1 LIALVPTIIF
11 YSGSRTSLLR
21 TILLRSF
28 IRSLATNFSFPFLLA
43 FIFIM
48 IEVNLEEI
56 GATLQSATTSRQNEE
71 LHALETFK
79 NGFCGID
86 AKPNSTEY
94 VTEYVLPQSCEM
106 PLGIDVDI
114 REDKVW
120 YVSTKHG
127 ILGSYDFEEDKFNE
141 EIRIPTWISHN
152 NAREFSQVWDVKV
165 DNRRGE
171 NGYIW
176 FTDEKQNALWR
187 YVESSDTF
195 EMYPVPGESQDF
207 GTIYPASIELVPN
220 NDNIIYLVGMFSPSI
235 WIAEID
241 RLRNGT
247 SDGISEIPIPI
258 EGFERTDPVFVT
270 TGRLVFDEKE
280 NALWISVMT
289 YGYKGQIFRYNLDKE
304 SFDIFDLPRELNSPW
319 GMTIDD
325 NGDAWV
331 TNAGTSI
338 FYKLS
343 PKEDNDGDNNG
354 NENVKNIKIEKFVTS
369 KGSSRIFGK
378 LPENNA
384 EKNFQNRYYTLPSFI
399 KKSDDDSIWF
409 NEQHGNKI
417 SKFDPMDGTLIEYW
431 VPTQNRLWGICS
443 NDDPINSNGSIKID
457 TCGIANVLQLSI
469 GNNDDSDVWFSEWS
483 ENKIG
488 KVDTA
493 KEPPFSID
501 IFKSDEELTVERGEK
516 ERIKLIVKATSES
529 PSSSLNNIRMVAS
542 STFTSSG
549 DIGNS
554 TGHFAEQSS
563 LISMEEGEEHEV
575 SFEFIPSADLKPGE
589 YTLMIGAENDS
600 ISYLKAVKLE
610 IN

>member
-1 LIALVPTIIF
+1 MIALVTTIIIF
-11 YSGSRTSLLR
+11 YSGSRNSFLR
-21 TILLRSF
+21 TNPLRSF
-28 IRSLATNFSFPFLLA
+28 IGLLTTIFSFPLLLIFLG
-43 FIFIM
+43 IM
-48 IEVNLEEI
+48 IEVNLEGI
-56 GATLQSATTSRQNEE
+56 SATLSSATTSWQNEE

-106 PLGIDVDI
+106 PLGIDIDI

-127 ILGSYDFEEDKFNE
+127 ILGSYDIEEEKFNE
-141 EIRIPTWISHN
+141 EIQIPTWTSRS

-171 NGYIW
+171 NGDVW
-176 FTDEKQNALWR
+176 FTDEKQNTLWR
-187 YVESSDTF
+187 YIESSDTF
-195 EMYPVPGESQDF
+195 ERYTVPGESQDF
-207 GTIYPASIELVPN
+207 GTTYPASIELVPDD
-220 NDNIIYLVGMFSPSI
+220 DNIIYFVGMFSPSI

-258 EGFERTDPVFVT
+258 EGFEGTDPVFVT

-280 NALWISVMT
+280 NALWVPVMT
-289 YGYKGQIFRYNLDKE
+289 YGYKGQIFRYNLDTE

-343 PKEDNDGDNNG
+343 PEGNNDGNNNG
-354 NENVKNIKIEKFVTS
+354 KGIVKDFEIEKFVTS

-378 LPENNA
+378 FPENDA
-384 EKNFQNRYYTLPSFI
+384 ERNFQSRYYTLPSLI
-399 KKSDDDSIWF
+399 KKSSDDSVWF

-417 SKFDPMDGTLIEYW
+417 SKFDPVDGTLIEYW

-443 NDDPINSNGSIKID
+443 NDDSINNNDSD

-469 GNNDDSDVWFSEWS
+469 RNNDDSDIWFSEWS

-488 KVDTA
+488 KVEAA

-501 IFKSDEELTVERGEK
+501 IFKSDEKLTVEKGEK
-516 ERIKLIVKATSES
+516 ERIKFIVKATSEAH
-529 PSSSLNNIRMVAS
+529 SSSLDNIRMVAS

-554 TGHFAEQSS
+554 TGHFTEQPS
-563 LISMEEGEEHEV
+563 LISMEKGEEHEV
-575 SFEFIPSADLKPGE
+575 SFEFIPSADLKSGD

-600 ISYLKAVKLE
+600 ISYLKVVKLE
-610 IN
+610 II

>member
-1 LIALVPTIIF
+1 MMEI
-11 YSGSRTSLLR
+11 
-21 TILLRSF
+21 
-28 IRSLATNFSFPFLLA
+28 
-43 FIFIM
+43 
-48 IEVNLEEI
+48 NLGEA
-56 GATLQSATTSRQNEE
+56 GATQSSAINSQQNEE
-71 LHALETFK
+71 LHAMETFK

-114 REDKVW
+114 EEDKVW
-120 YVSTKHG
+120 YVSTKQG
-127 ILGSYDFEEDKFNE
+127 ILGSYDIEEDKFNE
-141 EIRIPTWISHN
+141 EIQIPAWASRN

-165 DNRRGE
+165 DNRRGG
-171 NGYIW
+171 NGDVW

-195 EMYPVPGESQDF
+195 ERYAIPGKSQDF
-207 GTIYPASIELVPN
+207 GTTYPSSIELVPN
-220 NDNIIYLVGMFSPSI
+220 NDNIIYFVGMFSPSI
-235 WIAEID
+235 WIVEID
-241 RLRNGT
+241 RLKNGT
-247 SDGISEIPIPI
+247 SEGISEIPIPI
-258 EGFERTDPVFVT
+258 EGFEGTDPVFVT

-280 NALWISVMT
+280 NALWVSVMT
-289 YGYKGQIFRYNLDKE
+289 YGYKGQIFRYNLDTE

-338 FYKLS
+338 FYKFS
-343 PKEDNDGDNNG
+343 PGGDNDGENNYSG
-354 NENVKNIKIEKFVTS
+354 NSKDFKVEKFVTS

-378 LPENNA
+378 LPENDV
-384 EKNFQNRYYTLPSFI
+384 ERDFQNRYYTLPSLI
-399 KKSDDDSIWF
+399 KRSDDGSIWF

-417 SKFDPMDGTLIEYW
+417 SKFDPIDGTLIEYW
-431 VPTQNRLWGICS
+431 VPTQNRLWGTCS
-443 NDDPINSNGSIKID
+443 NDEPIKNNGSIKNND

-469 GNNDDSDVWFSEWS
+469 GNNDDSDIWFSEWS

-488 KVDTA
+488 KVEAA

-501 IFKSDEELTVERGEK
+501 IFKSDEELTMEKGEK
-516 ERIKLIVKATSES
+516 ENIKLIVKATPES

-554 TGHFAEQSS
+554 TGRFTEQPSF
-563 LISMEEGEEHEV
+563 ISIEGGEEHEV
-575 SFEFIPSADLKPGE
+575 SFEFIPSADLKPGD

-600 ISYLKAVKLE
+600 ISYLKVVKLE
-610 IN
+610 II

>member
-1 LIALVPTIIF
+1 
-11 YSGSRTSLLR
+11 
-21 TILLRSF
+21 
-28 IRSLATNFSFPFLLA
+28 
-43 FIFIM
+43 
-48 IEVNLEEI
+48 
-56 GATLQSATTSRQNEE
+56 
-71 LHALETFK
+71 
-79 NGFCGID
+79 
-86 AKPNSTEY
+86 
-94 VTEYVLPQSCEM
+94 
-106 PLGIDVDI
+106 
-114 REDKVW
+114 
-120 YVSTKHG
+120 VSTKHG
-127 ILGSYDFEEDKFNE
+127 ILGSYDIEEDKFNE
-141 EIRIPTWISHN
+141 EVRIPTWISRN
-152 NAREFSQVWDVKV
+152 NAHQFSQVWDVKV
-165 DNRRGE
+165 DNRRGG
-171 NGYIW
+171 NGDVW

-195 EMYPVPGESQDF
+195 EMYTVPGESQDF
-207 GTIYPASIELVPN
+207 GTTYPASIELVPN

-258 EGFERTDPVFVT
+258 EGFEGTDPVFVT

-280 NALWISVMT
+280 NALWVSVMT
-289 YGYKGQIFRYNLDKE
+289 YGYKGQIFRYNLDTE

-343 PKEDNDGDNNG
+343 PEEDNDGDNNG
-354 NENVKNIKIEKFVTS
+354 SNENVKDTKIEKFVTS

-384 EKNFQNRYYTLPSFI
+384 EKDFQSRYYTLPSLI
-399 KKSDDDSIWF
+399 KKSDDGSIWF

-417 SKFDPMDGTLIEYW
+417 SKFDPMDETLIEYW

-443 NDDPINSNGSIKID
+443 NDDPINSNGSIKSD

-469 GNNDDSDVWFSEWS
+469 GNNDDSDIWFSEWS

-488 KVDTA
+488 KVDAA

-516 ERIKLIVKATSES
+516 EKIKLVVKATSES

-542 STFTSSG
+542 STFMSSG

-554 TGHFAEQSS
+554 TGQFNVQSS
-563 LISMEEGEEHEV
+563 LISMEEGEEREV
-575 SFEFIPSADLKPGE
+575 SYEFIPSADLKPGD

-600 ISYLKAVKLE
+600 ISYLKVVKLE
-610 IN
+610 II